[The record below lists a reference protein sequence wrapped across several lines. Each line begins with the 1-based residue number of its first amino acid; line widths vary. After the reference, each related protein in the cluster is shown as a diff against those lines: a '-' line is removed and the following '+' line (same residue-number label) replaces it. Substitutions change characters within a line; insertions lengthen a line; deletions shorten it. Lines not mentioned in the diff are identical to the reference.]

1 MPPEVALLES
11 RALRDSVNT
20 RTDALDRV
28 KALILLPDG
37 LHVTTKMVAAY
48 FEVTERTIN
57 SLIRRHRDELESS
70 GFTILT
76 WSEATDSLSFNMK
89 LSKVGGHGIA
99 VYPRRA
105 VLNVAMLLRD
115 SDVARRV
122 RTYLLDTLQ
131 EPRGPVGPVGPPPGR
146 RLGPGPHWDEYEYL
160 QAHPEAQA
168 PEQYTQS
175 DLGRWADWAQ
185 SVDHRLNAHGRVV
198 GAMSDQLGRVGED
211 VRELKGDVSAIR
223 QDMSELR
230 QGIARLGRRRC

>member
-20 RTDALDRV
+20 RTEALDRV
-28 KALILLPDG
+28 KALLMLPDG
-37 LHVTTKMVAAY
+37 LHVTTRMVADY
-48 FEVTERTIN
+48 FEVTERALN
-57 SLIRRHRDELESS
+57 SLIRRHREELESN

-76 WSEATDSLSFNMK
+76 GPEAATFVSFNMK
-89 LSKVGGHGIA
+89 LTQVRGQGIA

-115 SDVARRV
+115 STVARRV
-122 RTYLLDTLQ
+122 RSYLLDTLQ

-146 RLGPGPHWDEYEYL
+146 RLGPGPHWDEHEYL
-160 QAHPEAQA
+160 QAHPEARI

-185 SVDHRLNAHGRVV
+185 SVDRRLDAHGRVV
-198 GAMSDQLGRVGED
+198 GAMSDQLGRVSED